1 MILSYDLKQGS
12 FIVSSTGAVGDPLPG
27 IMESVEIGGALKM
40 KETSMQGQSGKQ
52 KEVDGWN
59 DADVSI
65 KLTLIDD
72 PGNKKTRFDYLKV
85 IVGIFK
91 KMDKNGKPEVFTV
104 THPFINAWGVKQ
116 LILYDLKTSES
127 RGRNKISVSL
137 EFVEYEIVAAL
148 AQERAAAAASA
159 TAKTTAET
167 QQASSVSAVAARRLA
182 AMEKKL
188 GYI

>member
-1 MILSYDLKQGS
+1 MMLSVDSEQG
-12 FIVSSTGAVGDPLPG
+12 IIKVGSPPKKLPG
-27 IMESVEIGGALKM
+27 ILESIEVGGALKM

-116 LILYDLKTSES
+116 LILSDLKTSES

-137 EFVEYEIVAAL
+137 EFVEYKIIAAL
-148 AQERAAAAASA
+148 AQERTAAAASA
-159 TAKTTAET
+159 TAKKKVET
-167 QQASSVSAVAARRLA
+167 QQESAVSTVAARRLS